1 MVKTEIILQTAE
13 RKLLEKDH
21 EVYFKTGRRESIR
34 KYLGEREMRDERE
47 IMNIGSFSFDRN
59 EKERFQILVEI

>member
-34 KYLGEREMRDERE
+34 KYLGKRERER
-47 IMNIGSFSFDRN
+47 
-59 EKERFQILVEI
+59 

>member
-34 KYLGEREMRDERE
+34 KYLGKREREMRDERDYE
-47 IMNIGSFSFDRN
+47 Y
-59 EKERFQILVEI
+59 RFFFF